1 MTLEV
6 FPQVNEKTNLKRVPS
21 SCSGELFYYGLSGFS
36 EDVDNDSV
44 ILYELF
50 NPIYVL
56 LEKVPAILRLSLTS
70 YFKRIERHVSLL
82 VCRDGVMTFTGKV
95 FSFFF
100 WGMSIWMYGQGFS
113 GFVNEA
119 VGQCVIIRNY
129 I

>member
-1 MTLEV
+1 L
-6 FPQVNEKTNLKRVPS
+6 NEVPS
-21 SCSGELFYYGLSGFS
+21 SCSDELFFSGLTGLF
-36 EDVDNDSV
+36 EGDDKDSV

-100 WGMSIWMYGQGFS
+100 WGMCLYGCMVRGFL
-113 GFVNEA
+113 VL
-119 VGQCVIIRNY
+119 
-129 I
+129 